1 MHSMTRWGTLSFD
14 QEPARS
20 LRHSSAGSRDEQPVR
35 LRHDVGDIAHGWL
48 RREFVGRL
56 FDGRWIGGRID
67 ITDAHVAEFLGE
79 RPKRQRRTPERAAH
93 HGLI

>member
-1 MHSMTRWGTLSFD
+1 MT
-14 QEPARS
+14 
-20 LRHSSAGSRDEQPVR
+20 V
-35 LRHDVGDIAHGWL
+35 
-48 RREFVGRL
+48 REFAQYVGRDIRTVQRWYL
-56 FDGRWIGGRID
+56 QGVKGRRLQVRWIGGRID